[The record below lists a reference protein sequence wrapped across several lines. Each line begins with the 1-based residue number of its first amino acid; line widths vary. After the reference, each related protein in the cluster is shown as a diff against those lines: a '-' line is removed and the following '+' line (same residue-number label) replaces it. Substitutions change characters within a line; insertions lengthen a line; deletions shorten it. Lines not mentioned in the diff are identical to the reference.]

1 MKIQFYLPEEV
12 VVQGRT
18 ITQTELKVALRDED
32 FTVLRPL
39 ITLITEANGGER
51 EELFNFFV
59 GGIQF
64 AVERCVRNLYQFF
77 DKDFQEEI
85 FWQGIAYVW
94 ENLGKFDETKK
105 SLHSWIWDQVKYGSR
120 DARRREKRAKELL
133 VKCQN
138 NPALLAEEVLFETTR
153 QEGGLSSRGG
163 GGVAITTLESSIGRD
178 LNEITKQEENAL
190 RAAMDSLKERE
201 RILIWLKVVEGLSVR
216 EIAEKLGNE
225 VSKEAVY
232 KACSRAVEKLAN
244 QFASKLMSERAKS
257 I

>member
-18 ITQTELKVALRDED
+18 ITQADLKVALRDED
-32 FTVLRPL
+32 FTLLRPL
-39 ITLITEANGGER
+39 ITLITQANGSER
-51 EELFNFFV
+51 EELFNFFI

-138 NPALLAEEVLFETTR
+138 NPALLAAEVLFETSR
-153 QEGGLSSRGG
+153 QDGGFSSRG

-178 LNEITKQEENAL
+178 LNEHSIQEQ
-190 RAAMDSLKERE
+190 RAMRDAMNSLKEKE
-201 RILIWLKVVEGLSVR
+201 RMLIWLKVVEGLSVE
-216 EIAEKLGNE
+216 EIAERLGNE
-225 VSKEAVY
+225 VSKDAVY
-232 KACSRAVEKLAN
+232 KACNRAQKKLAS
-244 QFASKLMSERAKS
+244 QFTDKMMSERAKN